1 MIINDQ
7 LAIRQLIDNYINNG
21 ISHNTHVLNNDLA
34 IFNLDYY
41 SLKILQGNNLRIL
54 FFQFI
59 IADKFNTLSFS
70 N

>member
-21 ISHNTHVLNNDLA
+21 IFHNTYVLNNDLA